1 MENGDLEKQPES
13 LDAPATSTDAGLTNA
28 EPDRCALTADKPAIT
43 AALLRSQRFH
53 YRCALTADKP
63 AITANEPAGTEPVV
77 DSLQL
82 AAKESLWQRL
92 RKQPRET
99 AAVVVLVV
107 TAIIWLDF
115 GDSNSEKLQTSK
127 PLDPMDGF
135 ESYLSDFETE
145 KSSTPLSESADP
157 VENQSPASP
166 GGDMM
171 IPQTQQSEFAS
182 TVTAN
187 SDDSVSEPNKSP
199 SDNLAIS
206 STAAR
211 NSAAQNPADA
221 DAFGSA
227 AFQTDADSAAFDIH
241 NSSLQQARRVRFAG
255 RIKPAN

>member
-13 LDAPATSTDAGLTNA
+13 LDMPATSTDAGLANA

-43 AALLRSQRFH
+43 A
-53 YRCALTADKP
+53 
-63 AITANEPAGTEPVV
+63 NEPARTEPVV
-77 DSLQL
+77 NSLQP

-92 RKQPRET
+92 RHQPRET

-107 TAIIWLDF
+107 TAIIWLDS
-115 GDSNSEKLQTSK
+115 GDSNSQKSQTPK

-145 KSSTPLSESADP
+145 KSSTPLRESADP
-157 VENQSPASP
+157 VENQSPASY

-187 SDDSVSEPNKSP
+187 YGDSVSEPNNSP
-199 SDNLAIS
+199 SNNPAIS
-206 STAAR
+206 TTAAR

-221 DAFGSA
+221 DADADAFGSA
-227 AFQTDADSAAFDIH
+227 AFNTNAGSAAFDMH
-241 NSSLQQARRVRFAG
+241 NSGSQQTRRVRFAG